1 MDISSDLKTK
11 FLKDGYNS
19 LTQDEKLLLLISYSE
34 TQKNIS
40 NVMERIV
47 GICGGT
53 ATAVLA
59 DVHFLMNECGSNI
72 QSAVLLNLVLQ
83 LKRRCEMNE
92 IDKIELN
99 TAENAKLFF
108 QKFMKGRTQEVF
120 AGVLVDKC
128 FGIKCCEILDHGS
141 VDDVRS
147 TSRNA
152 VAFALKNKSNSIFI
166 SHCHPNGSCTPS
178 DADYESTRR
187 IRNAL
192 ATVGISLVDHII
204 TGVDGVLS
212 LRQENSQI
220 FEENKRYTT

>member
-1 MDISSDLKTK
+1 MNESLDLKAK
-11 FLKDGYNS
+11 FLKDGYNF
-19 LTQDEKLLLLISYSE
+19 LTQEEKLRLLLSYPE
-34 TQKNIS
+34 TAE
-40 NVMERIV
+40 NVDDVTERIV

-53 ATAVLA
+53 AAAVQA
-59 DVHFLMNECGSNI
+59 DVHFLMNECGANI
-72 QSAVLLNLVLQ
+72 QSAVLLNLILQ

-120 AGVLVDKC
+120 AGVLIDKSYK
-128 FGIKCCEILDHGS
+128 IKCCEILDYGS
-141 VDDVRS
+141 ADDVKAIA
-147 TSRNA
+147 RNA
-152 VAFALKNKSNSIFI
+152 VAFALKNKSKSIFI

-178 DADYESTRR
+178 AADYESTRR

-192 ATVGISLVDHII
+192 ASVGISLVDHII

-212 LRQENSQI
+212 LRQVSGEI
-220 FEENKRYTT
+220 FEEIESYIT